1 MNRLNMFHGKWG
13 AIPYALSTLVTGDS
27 FLVLFHIIRHSRK
40 AVGDQPVKLSK
51 RILAKLIGR
60 SRNTLD
66 GAIEKLV
73 SLNLITIAGGERE
86 LLSFVINWDEIK
98 AIDTLCSK
106 VNDEGWIKLREH
118 CLHNQTTPFTNLST
132 DICSE
137 IERQYK
143 FESGSEIE
151 PDGVCED
158 SAGSKIEPEVE
169 QLAQLLGQIMS
180 SGSEFE
186 PAKRYLV
193 QKLSQIG
200 FVYSKIKPDTTKV
213 AVLEPYNSKEIIQS
227 SKTTGSKIEPDE
239 EKSGSAIEPAPL
251 KSGSIFEHSKDIY
264 IDNNKD
270 DKGIKENIKKY
281 FDRDDFIVKWA
292 LERDLEKYEKLPES
306 EFENILSNPNFYSSS
321 EDVLLREVWRDLQG
335 LRDWENEENFQ
346 YNSFLVPVSTFRDL
360 LYRVMEELKE
370 QLPDFNISEE
380 QAKSMFGFELVQDEN
395 GPSFLVSSSSIRNIT
410 VQTPVRQRNNKD
422 RPTERAKNIIF
433 MDCLESVSD
442 DKLEDLTSAEYAT
455 LMLADYISKQKK
467 DEIPHPDEL
476 IKSEYY
482 SLLQK
487 ISDES
492 TVPVDDLKALWKEL
506 PIKANRVYLHLQRL
520 LVDKIWQYNRDHNE
534 TSKLE
539 IEWKQKYGS

>member
-73 SLNLITIAGGERE
+73 SLNLITVAGGERE

-98 AIDTLCSK
+98 AIDKLCSK

-118 CLHNQTTPFTNLST
+118 CLHNRATPFTNLSA

-137 IERQYK
+137 IESQYK
-143 FESGSEIE
+143 FESGSNSE
-151 PDGVCED
+151 PDTACED

-306 EFENILSNPNFYSSS
+306 EFENILSNPNFYSST

-346 YNSFLVPVSTFRDL
+346 SNSFLVPVSTFRDL

-380 QAKSMFGFELVQDEN
+380 QAKSMFGFELMQDEN

-534 TSKLE
+534 ISKLE